1 LRVGLLPQGSGC
13 TGPPSGLGPKAAPA
27 EPGPPPAWAPKQP
40 QLSLVLLQP
49 GPQSSP
55 KCARPPS
62 GLGPKAAP
70 TEPGPPPAWAPFGL
84 DPEEAST
91 VPGPLQTGPR
101 GPDCAGPPSGTGP
114 ALSPA
119 PCGQLCYLPALFFS
133 LSYLLFPCSLRKC
146 IQIPGMECADTAAFF
161 LHQLSGRLSMFY
173 RTACLWK
180 CSEYVA

>member
-1 LRVGLLPQGSGC
+1 M
-13 TGPPSGLGPKAAPA
+13 
-27 EPGPPPAWAPKQP
+27 
-40 QLSLVLLQP
+40 
-49 GPQSSP
+49 
-55 KCARPPS
+55 
-62 GLGPKAAP
+62 
-70 TEPGPPPAWAPFGL
+70 
-84 DPEEAST
+84 
-91 VPGPLQTGPR
+91 PGPLQTGPR

-133 LSYLLFPCSLRKC
+133 LSYLLFPCSLHQC